1 MLGYNRLDEMIQ
13 KAAARNEAA
22 ANMSRMQ
29 RIRDDIGKRSSG
41 ADPDYEGIGGTL
53 AGLMGGDAKQHASA
67 YGSMGGD
74 DRAAYAAAAA
84 EASRPGAV
92 AGAHGLFARDDRYGK
107 IARGGVIG
115 GGVVGSGL
123 GLTAAG
129 QGLVSLMQYLQE
141 GQVTEVKRDQE
152 LA

>member
-53 AGLMGGDAKQHASA
+53 AGLMGGDAKQRASA
-67 YGSMGGD
+67 YEGMGQGARD
-74 DRAAYAAAAA
+74 AYADMAARQ
-84 EASRPGAV
+84 SNPGVV

-115 GGVVGSGL
+115 GGVVGSGML
-123 GLTAAG
+123 MTAGA
-129 QGLVSLMQYLQE
+129 QQLMGVMKYLEE
-141 GQVTEVKRDQE
+141 GQMTEAKRDQE
-152 LA
+152 LM